1 MIPLATIFYCLWV
14 VAVTLAFIYLLMQ
27 EERCCD
33 AISELKKK
41 NRENIQSTWM
51 IMEKVTLVEQD
62 AEEIGNR
69 QEELK
74 ERLAKL
80 EKELSWIRT
89 KKPNGF

>member
-1 MIPLATIFYCLWV
+1 
-14 VAVTLAFIYLLMQ
+14 
-27 EERCCD
+27 
-33 AISELKKK
+33 
-41 NRENIQSTWM
+41 M